1 MWPFSADQQGLWLGL
16 YVLTLALHA
25 VFVGYVLIGA
35 AYATVQALR
44 GAMRP
49 ESKTS
54 DDPLAAQIRD
64 YLPFM
69 LGCGITAGVAPL
81 LFLQLLYQRHF
92 YSTNLV
98 MGPRWGAVVPALI
111 AGFYALYL

>member
-1 MWPFSADQQGLWLGL
+1 MWPFSADQQGLWLAL

-25 VFVGYVLIGA
+25 VFVGYVLIGS
-35 AYATVQALR
+35 AYATVQAIR
-44 GAMRP
+44 KA
-49 ESKTS
+49 
-54 DDPLAAQIRD
+54 DDPLAAQVRD

-111 AGFYALYL
+111 AGFYAL